1 MRKPEPRIAI
11 VMAGGSGRRFW
22 PLSRDR
28 RPKQVVPL
36 VSGKSLLELTIERL
50 LPSFR
55 PERIWV
61 ITRNDQVK
69 AVRRIALAYGPVRVI
84 SEPAGRNTAPCM
96 ALGATLARSALGDAS
111 LAFLPADHF
120 IENARGFRAALRAGM
135 EFAEREDALVTLGIK
150 PTRPAT
156 GFGYIRRGRLA
167 RRVRGQVVC
176 GVARFAEKPSLGLA
190 RRYVRSGEYLWN
202 SGMFMVRASVLLQE
216 IAQHLPRLS
225 ACFTRL
231 AAEVGGPRQ
240 KAETARCYKRV
251 ESISLD
257 FGVMEKTRRAFV
269 VPADIGWD
277 DLGNWE
283 SFSRYMMPDACG
295 NWVCGRHVGLDSKR
309 CVIYAE
315 DRLVATVGIEDVV
328 VVVVDDAV
336 LLVKRGKAE
345 RVKDLTTLID
355 GRGLGRFL

>member
-1 MRKPEPRIAI
+1 LRRTEVRIAI
-11 VMAGGSGRRFW
+11 IMAGGSGRRFW

-28 RPKQVVPL
+28 RPKQLMPL
-36 VSGKSLLELTIERL
+36 VSGKSLLALTIERL
-50 LPSFR
+50 LPSFK

-61 ITRNDQVK
+61 ITRDDQAK
-69 AVRRIALAYGPVRVI
+69 AARRIASAHGPIRVI
-84 SEPAGRNTAPCM
+84 SEPASRNTAPCM

-120 IENARGFRAALRAGM
+120 IADGRGFRAALRAAM
-135 EFAEREDALVTLGIK
+135 EFAEREDALVTLGVK

-156 GFGYIRRGRLA
+156 GFGYIRKGPLA
-167 RRVRGQVVC
+167 GRVRGQVISKA
-176 GVARFAEKPSLGLA
+176 ARFAEKPSLNLA
-190 RRYVRSGEYLWN
+190 RRYVGSHQYLWN
-202 SGMFMVRASVLLQE
+202 SGIFVCRASVLLRE
-216 IAQHLPRLS
+216 IAEHLPGVS
-225 ACFTRL
+225 ACFARM
-231 AAEVGGPRQ
+231 AAHVGGPRE
-240 KAETARCYKRV
+240 KAETARCYDRV

-269 VPADIGWD
+269 IPADIGWD

-283 SFSRYMMPDACG
+283 SFSRYMLPDACG
-295 NWVCGRHVGLDSKR
+295 NRVCGRHVGLDSKR

-315 DRLVATVGIEDVV
+315 DKLVATVGVKDVV
-328 VVVVDDAV
+328 VVVAGDAV
-336 LLVKRGKAE
+336 LLVKRDEAE